1 MVLALGAAACAPAAT
16 PTVTPTRIRPT
27 RTLTPAAPTPAWAT
41 PTAAPALTITL
52 AKLERKGDEVR
63 VWIAFRKAG
72 PASGRA
78 SFHLNIRDDRGN
90 TYPSDPYTVDLS
102 VPDIRFVV
110 DRMDLAL
117 LPVGF
122 TWVSSATV
130 EMPAI
135 APIHSIL
142 VYGDP
147 LEHGVSLDPQSA
159 KWPTIDLDVVRKN
172 DLTGKKFKLS
182 RDINV
187 WFGQP
192 AQQEEGQRFGWRIP
206 VFIQNEDYNPRGV
219 PLKYIHYFLYFPS
232 GEIMFLPVDT
242 WSSEVI
248 SGVDLDGQNHMPTEV
263 PPIKTIKITHMTKF
277 TDPFKDRPTAI
288 MVEMAGMAGY
298 DFKMLGFLPLEELLS
313 REPAKGY
320 IQDIRSVNFNN
331 FTFLSV
337 ECWGGQRVERL
348 EVRNGKAEVVLGS
361 SELDRFQFFVDT
373 TYEDLTG
380 DGHEE
385 AVVSLRC
392 IQPAIN
398 HPLLAATNY
407 IYIYT
412 VRNGSLALIATLT
425 DKRLQ
430 RDIERYYNL
439 WLWGHGEKRVSGG
452 ELVIERLAGFP
463 VACPPYVASL
473 RYRLEGDTLLLAG
486 RPVVR
491 YNPECKK

>member
-1 MVLALGAAACAPAAT
+1 MGHQVIWMLRHLGMVLALGAAACAPAAT

-122 TWVSSATV
+122 TWVRSATV

-172 DLTGKKFKLS
+172 DLTGKS
-182 RDINV
+182 SS
-187 WFGQP
+187 
-192 AQQEEGQRFGWRIP
+192 
-206 VFIQNEDYNPRGV
+206 YRGTSMYG
-219 PLKYIHYFLYFPS
+219 LDS
-232 GEIMFLPVDT
+232 LP
-242 WSSEVI
+242 
-248 SGVDLDGQNHMPTEV
+248 N
-263 PPIKTIKITHMTKF
+263 K
-277 TDPFKDRPTAI
+277 R
-288 MVEMAGMAGY
+288 
-298 DFKMLGFLPLEELLS
+298 
-313 REPAKGY
+313 KG
-320 IQDIRSVNFNN
+320 N
-331 FTFLSV
+331 
-337 ECWGGQRVERL
+337 
-348 EVRNGKAEVVLGS
+348 A
-361 SELDRFQFFVDT
+361 
-373 TYEDLTG
+373 
-380 DGHEE
+380 
-385 AVVSLRC
+385 
-392 IQPAIN
+392 
-398 HPLLAATNY
+398 
-407 IYIYT
+407 
-412 VRNGSLALIATLT
+412 
-425 DKRLQ
+425 
-430 RDIERYYNL
+430 
-439 WLWGHGEKRVSGG
+439 
-452 ELVIERLAGFP
+452 LAGASQCLYRTRTTTP
-463 VACPPYVASL
+463 EAC
-473 RYRLEGDTLLLAG
+473 R
-486 RPVVR
+486 
-491 YNPECKK
+491 